1 MVKLP
6 LLYMFIPRIKSL
18 LLTCLTI
25 SLSSVALPTKAAEK
39 INFVYSPLKLQLSIK
54 SLETFVETGEITG
67 DLRGY
72 KPFIDEKQF
81 EQLRNFLGKSYNFKQ
96 LNLYK
101 ISRTSLAQD
110 LLKQLGKVV
119 STHSQRNGFYA
130 IRGAV
135 LTAAGKND
143 SWTLID
149 VLKEFPTSEIYIS
162 LEALLQLQ
170 NEILFYGNY
179 KEAIEKAIAIQENQQ
194 AETENNFNLE

>member
-1 MVKLP
+1 ML
-6 LLYMFIPRIKSL
+6 IPRIKSL
-18 LLTCLTI
+18 LLTCVTVG
-25 SLSSVALPTKAAEK
+25 LSTLALPVKAAEK
-39 INFVYSPLKLQLSIK
+39 INFVYNPLTFSLSVK

-67 DLRGY
+67 NLKDY
-72 KPFIDEKQF
+72 QPFFDEKQF
-81 EQLRNFLGKSYNFKQ
+81 EQLRNFLGKSYDLEQ
-96 LNLYK
+96 VNLYK
-101 ISRTSLAQD
+101 IGRTSLAQD

-143 SWTLID
+143 SWTIID

-170 NEILFYGNY
+170 DEILFYENY
-179 KEAIEKAIAIQENQQ
+179 KEAIEKVSVRKVAN
-194 AETENNFNLE
+194 